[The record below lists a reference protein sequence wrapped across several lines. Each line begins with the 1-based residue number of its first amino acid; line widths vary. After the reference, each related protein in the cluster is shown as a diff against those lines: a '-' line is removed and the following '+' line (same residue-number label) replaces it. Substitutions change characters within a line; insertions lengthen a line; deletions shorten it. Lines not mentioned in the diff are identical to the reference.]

1 MEQIHSRSQRRSWQ
15 QRLLWPFAPVRIDYL
30 LFLILMLGKILY
42 LHSNL
47 HLQNIDMNALDVIT
61 AIGSILLASFWTLWL
76 PRRGRIIGL
85 IIADVLLSV
94 LLFADLVY
102 FRYFQDFITIPVL
115 MQAGQVES
123 LGGSIR
129 ELIHTN
135 DILLFADVL
144 LLLIVGIVLIIR
156 RITRGKRI
164 TASSNRWNGSA
175 VSSSRNRRVG
185 TRLLQGV
192 GVFVL
197 GCLLTFGPI
206 KYATSTWAIG
216 LFVGNWWNMS
226 LYNVTGVLGFHG
238 YDVYRY
244 AEDHFGSGSQLSAAQ
259 TNEVKDWFAA
269 KQDTRSQKGDDDLF
283 GAYKGSN
290 VIAIQGE
297 AFMNFVVG
305 KSFNGQEITPNI
317 NRLMKDSIYF
327 SQYYHQTGQGRTSDA
342 DMASNASL
350 HPLPTGSVFTRYA
363 DHEYD
368 TLPNILNKQGY
379 DSYVFHA
386 YEPSFWNRSVM
397 YQNMGYTKFF
407 SKNDYTI
414 DEPLGWSLG
423 DKSFFRQSVEKMSE
437 VQQPFYS
444 FLITL
449 SSHHPFTLPA
459 SVQELDMGDL
469 SGTTFGDYIQ
479 SLHYVDAAL
488 GEMEQ
493 DLKDK
498 GLWDKT
504 ILLFYGDHDD
514 SLKDKAPM
522 EEFLGKELSDLDMEQ
537 LMNQVPMLI
546 HLPDGAHAGTYDT
559 PAGQLDMTPSILHLL
574 GVDASPYYLMGND
587 MFNKKED
594 KLVVLR
600 TGAFTDGKVFYIP
613 SADGVFEHGTAYDLK
628 TRQTTNLERAR
639 SGFEEAQKRL
649 NISDE
654 VITHDL
660 IREFHSEKSGGTSNS
675 SK

>member
-1 MEQIHSRSQRRSWQ
+1 MESFNSGSQRQGWLY
-15 QRLLWPFAPVRIDYL
+15 RLLWPFAPIRIDYW
-30 LFLILMLGKILY
+30 LFLILIVAKLIY

-47 HLQNIDMNALDVIT
+47 HLPNIDMTNLDVIT
-61 AIGSILLASFWTLWL
+61 AIGSTILASFWVMWL
-76 PRRGRIIGL
+76 PRRGRITAL
-85 IIADVLLSV
+85 IVLDVLLSFII
-94 LLFADLVY
+94 FADLVY

-115 MQAGQVES
+115 LQAGQVES

-129 ELIHTN
+129 ELLAIK
-135 DILLFADVL
+135 DLWLGADLML
-144 LLLIVGIVLIIR
+144 LLVVGIVLLVLRIR
-156 RITRGKRI
+156 RRRSGTSRRSKTYHSRNVNGSRGKRI
-164 TASSNRWNGSA
+164 T
-175 VSSSRNRRVG
+175 
-185 TRLLQGV
+185 TRFAKGAAL
-192 GVFVL
+192 FVL
-197 GCLLTFGPI
+197 GALLTFGPI
-206 KYATSTWAIG
+206 KYATSTWATG

-226 LYNVTGVLGFHG
+226 LYNVTGLIGFHG
-238 YDVYRY
+238 YDIYRY
-244 AEDHFGSGSQLSAAQ
+244 ADDHFGNGNQLSAAQ
-259 TNEVKDWFAA
+259 TDEVKQWFADKQSGRA
-269 KQDTRSQKGDDDLF
+269 KAGDKLF
-283 GAYKGSN
+283 GAYKDSN

-305 KSFNGQEITPNI
+305 KKFNGQEITPNI
-317 NRLMKDSIYF
+317 NRLMKESMYF

-342 DMASNASL
+342 DIGSNASL

-368 TLPNILNKQGY
+368 TLPNILKKQGY

-397 YQNMGYTKFF
+397 YQNMGYKKFY
-407 SKNDYTI
+407 SKNDFTI

-423 DKSFFRQSVEKMSE
+423 DKSFFRQSVEKMST
-437 VQQPFYS
+437 VKQPFYS

-449 SSHHPFTLPA
+449 SSHHPFTLPPA
-459 SVQELDMGDL
+459 VQELDMGDL

-488 GEMEQ
+488 GEMEAE
-493 DLKDK
+493 LKEK

-504 ILLFYGDHDD
+504 ILVFNGDHDD

-522 EEFLGKELSDLDMEQ
+522 EEFLGKKLSDLDIEQ
-537 LMNQVPMLI
+537 IMNQVPMLV
-546 HLPDGAHAGTYDT
+546 HLPDGAHAGTYDI
-559 PAGQLDMTPSILHLL
+559 PAGQLDMTPSLLHLL

-587 MFNKKED
+587 MFNDKEK

-600 TGAFTDGKVFYIP
+600 TGAFSDGDVFYIP

-628 TRQTTNLERAR
+628 TRQTTDIERAR

-654 VITHDL
+654 LITGDL
-660 IREFHSEKSGGTSNS
+660 IRQFRGDQAQDK
-675 SK
+675 

>member
-1 MEQIHSRSQRRSWQ
+1 MEYLSSRPQRKSWI
-15 QRLLWPFAPVRIDYL
+15 QRILWPFALIRIDYL
-30 LFLILMLGKILY
+30 LFLILIMGKLIY

-47 HLQNIDMNALDVIT
+47 HVQNIDMNTLDKVTAL
-61 AIGSILLASFWTLWL
+61 GSVLLASFWTLWL
-76 PRRGRIIGL
+76 PRRGRIAAL
-85 IIADVLLSV
+85 IILDVLLSF
-94 LLFADLVY
+94 LMFADLVY

-129 ELIHTN
+129 ELIHTS
-135 DILLFADVL
+135 DIWLFADWIVL
-144 LLLIVGIVLIIR
+144 LGAAIYLLVR
-156 RITRGKRI
+156 RIQRRNSYRSQAY
-164 TASSNRWNGSA
+164 TAGGTNY
-175 VSSSRNRRVG
+175 SSSRGRRVI
-185 TRLLQGV
+185 TRLIQGAV
-192 GVFVL
+192 IFAL
-197 GCLLTFGPI
+197 GWVLTFAPI
-206 KYATSTWAIG
+206 KYATSTWAVG

-226 LYNVTGVLGFHG
+226 LYNVTGLLGFHG

-244 AEDHFGSGSQLSAAQ
+244 AQDHWGNGNQLSAQA
-259 TNEVKDWFAA
+259 TDEVKDWFDE
-269 KQDTRSQKGDDDLF
+269 KQKNRAQKGDDALF

-297 AFMNFVVG
+297 AFMNFVIG
-305 KSFNGQEITPNI
+305 KKFNGQEITPNI
-317 NRLMKDSIYF
+317 NRLMKSSMYY

-368 TLPNILNKQGY
+368 TLPQILKKQGY
-379 DSYVFHA
+379 GSYVFHA

-397 YQNMGYTKFF
+397 YQNMGYDHFY
-407 SKNDYTI
+407 SKDDFTI

-423 DKSFFRQSVEKMSE
+423 DKSFFRQSVEKMSAE
-437 VQQPFYS
+437 KQPFYS

-469 SGTTFGDYIQ
+469 TGTTFGDYIQ

-493 DLKDK
+493 DMKK
-498 GLWDKT
+498 AGLWDNT

-522 EEFLGKELSDLDMEQ
+522 EEFLGKPLTDLDMEQ

-546 HLPDGAHAGTYDT
+546 HLPDGKHAGTYDI

-574 GVDASPYYLMGND
+574 GVEASPYYLMGND
-587 MFNKKED
+587 MFDTKEK

-613 SADGVFEHGTAYDLK
+613 SADGIFEHGTAYDMK
-628 TRQTTNLERAR
+628 TREETDVERAR
-639 SGFEEAQKRL
+639 DSYDEAQKRL

-654 VITHDL
+654 LITHDL
-660 IREFHSEKSGGTSNS
+660 IRQFHKEKAAQ
-675 SK
+675 